1 MAISLKK
8 MQYVFVRK
16 RLKVA
21 LLIII
26 IYLIYKMFDL
36 HDKPYSF
43 DNHLIGFIGFLFVMT
58 GLILRSWAA
67 GVITKNKK
75 LTTGGPYSLWR
86 HPLYIGSLLLT
97 IGFCIIF
104 RDWFL
109 WIIVLSLIIMIYLPK
124 IKEEE
129 EKLQR
134 IFPDQWE
141 SYCNTTSMLLC
152 RNVRL
157 KNLLSGWSLSKWFQ
171 NKEYNAWIAVVVVL
185 TVIEIWHIY
194 Y

>member
-1 MAISLKK
+1 MSWNLH
-8 MQYVFVRK
+8 QH
-16 RLKVA
+16 LG
-21 LLIII
+21 LDL
-26 IYLIYKMFDL
+26 FDL
-36 HDKPYSF
+36 HDKQYSF

-109 WIIVLSLIIMIYLPK
+109 WIIVLSLVIMIYLPK
-124 IKEEE
+124 IKEDE